1 MIDRMNQSLR
11 SLPPWMLY
19 VVAAIYPVW
28 LFYSGVTG
36 GLGVDPVK
44 AMEQDM
50 GRKALQLII
59 AGLCITPLR
68 RYAGLN
74 LMRFRRA
81 IGVIAFFYV
90 LLHLL
95 IWLVL
100 DVQILAMVWADI
112 VKRPFVTIGMAGFA
126 LLLPLA
132 LTSNNWSLRRL
143 GRSWNRLHRL
153 VYVAAVLGALH
164 FTILVKGFQ
173 IEPLVYL
180 GVVLALLA
188 LRAVPR
194 QRMQRA

>member
-1 MIDRMNQSLR
+1 MIDRLNQSLR

-59 AGLCITPLR
+59 AGLCVTPLR

-95 IWLVL
+95 IWLIL

-153 VYVAAVLGALH
+153 VYVAAILGALH

>member
-1 MIDRMNQSLR
+1 
-11 SLPPWMLY
+11 MLY

-59 AGLCITPLR
+59 AGLCVTPLR
-68 RYAGLN
+68 RYVGLN

>member
-59 AGLCITPLR
+59 AGLCVTPLR
-68 RYAGLN
+68 RYVGLN

>member
-59 AGLCITPLR
+59 AGLCVTPLR

-173 IEPLVYL
+173 IEPLAYL

>member
-1 MIDRMNQSLR
+1 MNQSLR

-59 AGLCITPLR
+59 AGLCVTPLR
-68 RYAGLN
+68 RYVGLN

>member
-1 MIDRMNQSLR
+1 
-11 SLPPWMLY
+11 MLY

-59 AGLCITPLR
+59 AGLCVTPLR
-68 RYAGLN
+68 RYVGLN

-81 IGVIAFFYV
+81 IGVIAVFYV

-95 IWLVL
+95 IWLIL

-173 IEPLVYL
+173 IEPLAYL

>member
-1 MIDRMNQSLR
+1 MIDRLNQSLR

-59 AGLCITPLR
+59 AGLCVTPLR
-68 RYAGLN
+68 RYVGLN

>member
-1 MIDRMNQSLR
+1 MIDRLNQSLR

-59 AGLCITPLR
+59 AGLCVTPLR

-153 VYVAAVLGALH
+153 VYVAAILGALH

>member
-68 RYAGLN
+68 RYVGLN

>member
-1 MIDRMNQSLR
+1 MDRLNQSLR

-59 AGLCITPLR
+59 AGLCVTPLR
-68 RYAGLN
+68 RYVGLN